1 MVPPRARYRTRWAN
15 WFIRAWL
22 CRIRFLNIRCQ
33 IKSRSSSAQ
42 VGDTYESGQVSS
54 RVEANQFF
62 ILKQL
67 QLLFVRQ
74 ITTLTETTQ
83 HNCRELDSSS
93 PFSWQIEFAQPVSL
107 ANLVRLP
114 VLSKYQRANSFPS
127 LPNRTEPNRIKLN
140 QDEAIFSRQSNEFE
154 LTTKIDEKIIRDSL
168 LIAHTWIMSL
178 NYVELFNIIL
188 IPIRQMR
195 SSQELLNLLQL
206 THSAKQLLWKPYS
219 SSALLIFIWSS
230 NFHPS
235 CSL

>member
-127 LPNRTEPNRIKLN
+127 LPNQTKPRRGNLFPSVEWIWVDNKNRRENYTRLAANCSHVNYEFKLCWTVQHN
-140 QDEAIFSRQSNEFE
+140 FDSNSTNA
-154 LTTKIDEKIIRDSL
+154 LVSGIAQLVAAYSLGQATTLK
-168 LIAHTWIMSL
+168 T
-178 NYVELFNIIL
+178 IL
-188 IPIRQMR
+188 KFCI
-195 SSQELLNLLQL
+195 
-206 THSAKQLLWKPYS
+206 T
-219 SSALLIFIWSS
+219 
-230 NFHPS
+230 NFHMIK
-235 CSL
+235 